1 MESDDPREAIIQYAN
16 EELWLDVD
24 ESVILPFTQFVTID
38 NKFISNVGSNRCV
51 NEQVLVYFVK
61 VRRYFDPN
69 EPLLDEHGKAIEHLA
84 LPKERSLVVQCFTED
99 QIVQNLASNVYVNA
113 ANNKHD
119 NSDSSVAAAEA
130 VTTTEKQRK
139 RTANVFD
146 TLSIAVLGKYLV
158 ERQENMYEAKRYFAR
173 LRDIVLSSL
182 LSCALTFL
190 VISYYMSSS

>member
-1 MESDDPREAIIQYAN
+1 MVESDDPREAIIQYAN

-38 NKFISNVGSNRCV
+38 NKFISNVVGSNRCV

-69 EPLLDEHGKAIEHLA
+69 EPLLDEHGRAIEHLV

-113 ANNKHD
+113 ANNNNK
-119 NSDSSVAAAEA
+119 NSAAEA

-158 ERQENMYEAKRYFAR
+158 ERQENMYEAKRYFAQ

-182 LSCALTFL
+182 LSCAVTFL

>member
-1 MESDDPREAIIQYAN
+1 MVESDDPREAIIQYAN

-24 ESVILPFTQFVTID
+24 ESVILPFTQFVTTID
-38 NKFISNVGSNRCV
+38 NKFISNVVGSNRCV

-69 EPLLDEHGKAIEHLA
+69 EPLLDEHGRAIEHLV

-113 ANNKHD
+113 ANNKND
-119 NSDSSVAAAEA
+119 NSAAEA
-130 VTTTEKQRK
+130 VTTTTEKQRK